1 MTRRGRR
8 RVSQLAAIAGA
19 TVLAIGGNVAAY
31 PPSEPPLDLSH
42 LEFVPA
48 LPDGITPPAPS
59 AAAGARIVARE
70 PAKVDA
76 TQLDRAIAE
85 QLALI
90 HSEEASNGTSSKD
103 LAPELLSL
111 AILYQQR
118 GDHLLALPALERA
131 RQIIRYNE
139 GLYSLD
145 QVPMVERALASRDA
159 LHEGGGVQQPE
170 EDTLL
175 ELARRNPSDARVA
188 DIYYELANRH
198 VGNVQRYLSD
208 PSQLDLTVVLNVDG
222 LSPHR
227 ETPEETALSTL
238 DDARDN
244 YADAIRSVVRHR
256 SPDGPSLGDIEVGL
270 VRSYYIEAQNVA
282 KLSPLAAQTS
292 SRLGKP
298 RYQEG
303 VRAALHER
311 GVESYL
317 RRMRFSVKAERPDR
331 EIAAEQLEL
340 GDWHLL
346 FDDNELAFATYR
358 NARVLLEQ
366 SGATPEEIQT
376 FFSPTSPTL
385 LPTFVGGFVSPD
397 QVAAYRG
404 YIDVG
409 ITLNG
414 VGKSTRFDVTAK
426 SPQAP
431 DEVVHRLKRYVAE
444 SRFRPR
450 LEGDGWASQDHVSLR
465 YYFTY

>member
-1 MTRRGRR
+1 MTRRAR
-8 RVSQLAAIAGA
+8 RVTQLAAIAGA
-19 TVLAIGGNVAAY
+19 TVLAIGGNAGAY

-48 LPDGITPPAPS
+48 LPAGATPPSS
-59 AAAGARIVARE
+59 AAGTRAVAPE
-70 PAKVDA
+70 PARVDR
-76 TQLDRAIAE
+76 TKLDRAITE
-85 QLALI
+85 QLDTI
-90 HSEEASNGTSSKD
+90 HAEEVSNGTSSKD

-111 AILYQQR
+111 AVLYQQR
-118 GDHLLALPALERA
+118 GDHILAIPALERA

-145 QVPMVERALASRDA
+145 QVPMVERTLASRDA
-159 LHEGGGVQQPE
+159 LHEGSGQPVE

-175 ELARRNPSDARVA
+175 ELARRNPGDARVA

-198 VGNVQRYLSD
+198 VGTVERYLTD
-208 PSQLDLTVVLNVDG
+208 PSQQELAVTLNVDG
-222 LSPHR
+222 LAPHR
-227 ETPEETALSTL
+227 ESPEETALSTL

-256 SPDGPSLGDIEVGL
+256 SPDGPSLNDVEAGL
-270 VRSYYIEAQNVA
+270 VRSYYIEAQNVG

-303 VRAALHER
+303 IRAALHER
-311 GVESYL
+311 GVESYW
-317 RRMRFSVKAERPDR
+317 RRMRFSVKADRPDR

-358 NARVLLEQ
+358 NARLLLERD
-366 SGATPEEIQT
+366 GASPEELQR
-376 FFSPTSPTL
+376 FFSPTSPTV
-385 LPTFVGGFVSPD
+385 LPTFVSAFVPAD
-397 QVAAYRG
+397 QAGAYRG
-404 YIDVG
+404 YIDVA

-414 VGKSTRFDVTAK
+414 VGKSTRFDVTGK
-426 SPQAP
+426 SAGTPE
-431 DEVVHRLKRYVAE
+431 EVVHRLKHYVAE

-450 LEGDGWASQDHVSLR
+450 FEGDGWAPEDHVAMR
-465 YYFTY
+465 YYFIY

>member
-1 MTRRGRR
+1 MTRRAR
-8 RVSQLAAIAGA
+8 RVTQLAAIAGA
-19 TVLAIGGNVAAY
+19 TVLAIGGSAGAY

-48 LPDGITPPAPS
+48 LPAGALAPS
-59 AAAGARIVARE
+59 TAAGARAVAPE
-70 PAKVDA
+70 PVKVDRA
-76 TQLDRAIAE
+76 QLDRAIGE
-85 QLALI
+85 QLDAI
-90 HSEEASNGTSSKD
+90 HAEEVGNGTFSKD

-111 AILYQQR
+111 AVLYQQR
-118 GDHLLALPALERA
+118 GDHILAIPALERA

-145 QVPMVERALASRDA
+145 QVPMVERTLASRDV
-159 LHEGGGVQQPE
+159 LHEGSGQPVE

-175 ELARRNPSDARVA
+175 ELARRNPGDARVA

-198 VGNVQRYLSD
+198 LGNVERYLAD
-208 PSQLDLTVVLNVDG
+208 PSQQELAVTLNVDG
-222 LSPHR
+222 LAPHR
-227 ETPEETALSTL
+227 ESPEETALSTL

-256 SPDGPSLGDIEVGL
+256 SPDGPSLNDVEAGL
-270 VRSYYIEAQNVA
+270 VRSYYIEAQNVG

-303 VRAALHER
+303 IRAALHER
-311 GVESYL
+311 GVESYG
-317 RRMRFSVKAERPDR
+317 RRMRFSVKANRPDR

-358 NARVLLEQ
+358 NARLLLERD
-366 SGATPEEIQT
+366 GATPEELQR
-376 FFSPTSPTL
+376 FFSPISPTV
-385 LPTFVGGFVSPD
+385 LPTFISAFVPAD
-397 QVAAYRG
+397 QAAAYRG
-404 YIDVG
+404 YIDVA

-414 VGKSTRFDVTAK
+414 VGKSARFDVTGK
-426 SPQAP
+426 SAGTP
-431 DEVVHRLKRYVAE
+431 DEVVHRLKHYVAE

-450 LEGDGWASQDHVSLR
+450 FEGDGWVPEEHVAMR
-465 YYFTY
+465 YYFVY